1 MHEII
6 TTIAIDDLSTT
17 EVCKFDFSNQEEVF
31 DFLTDYVSMEASR
44 LYDGLKKLG
53 DRTFVA
59 IDPANRKAM
68 RRTVSGT
75 TRRDGR
81 KPVNG
86 SVTITVRRVA

>member
-1 MHEII
+1 MHEIKTVI
-6 TTIAIDDLSTT
+6 TVNDVTET
-17 EVCKFDFSNQEEVF
+17 EVVTFDFATQEEVF

-44 LYDGLKKLG
+44 LYDALKAVG

-86 SVTITVRRVA
+86 SVTITVSRIA